1 MGSEA
6 AVFPTKGSP
15 IKPVRAVAKIV
26 RPSPV
31 ATWFVIRIIVKKEK
45 TVLINIPATAPNK
58 IPMYGL
64 PKIKTEPSAATAPH
78 NIIPSTPRFKTPLF
92 SVTSSPNPANKIGID
107 VRSIVINKFSI
118 SYLS

>member
-1 MGSEA
+1 MGNEV

-15 IKPVRAVAKIV
+15 INPVRAVAKIV

-31 ATWFVIRIIVKKEK
+31 ATWFVIRVIVKKEK
-45 TVLINIPATAPNK
+45 TLLINIPAIAPNK

-64 PKIKTEPSAATAPH
+64 PKIKTEPSAETAPH

-92 SVTSSPNPANKIGID
+92 SVTSSPNPASKIGID